1 MRKFTQFVLITA
13 AIMAAPSA
21 FAEMKIAVLNYQMA
35 LLEYWMFFVTTSTR
49 CARPSTLGTGTS
61 CWAFS
66 RAPG

>member
-35 LLEYWMFFVTTSTR
+35 LLESDAAKQYAVDAERSS
-49 CARPSTLGTGTS
+49 APS
-61 CWAFS
+61 
-66 RAPG
+66 